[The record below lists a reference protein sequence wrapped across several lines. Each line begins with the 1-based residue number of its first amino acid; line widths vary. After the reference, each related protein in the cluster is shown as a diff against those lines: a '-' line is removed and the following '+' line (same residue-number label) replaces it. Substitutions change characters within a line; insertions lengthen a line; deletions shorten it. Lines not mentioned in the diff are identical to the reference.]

1 MKYILGLCNF
11 ESLLLRMVNF
21 ECSVRFFRCLWF
33 NIQFAILFSV
43 LQFAK
48 IDAKKAE
55 EAKRREKPVEINEWD
70 DEEKEKCQMYVD
82 QNDVENGQ
90 NGQKE
95 PNGNEAEA
103 TA

>member
-1 MKYILGLCNF
+1 
-11 ESLLLRMVNF
+11 
-21 ECSVRFFRCLWF
+21 
-33 NIQFAILFSV
+33 